1 MQLATAIK
9 IERVG
14 LSELRDPDG
23 RIIRFLVVAMKQ
35 QSGAICSI
43 VAATSGS
50 FVIARCALIKN
61 KRPSNE
67 TTLRRA
73 NSLMSKSA
81 LC

>member
-43 VAATSGS
+43 VA
-50 FVIARCALIKN
+50 VL
-61 KRPSNE
+61 
-67 TTLRRA
+67 
-73 NSLMSKSA
+73 
-81 LC
+81 